1 MSLKEILKTIYAPH
15 KAFREIIQNPRYI
28 GPMLILIL
36 FCFTGAVSTYAYLTK
51 TYYEQT
57 MPKNRFEDPSQA
69 RVDEWTE
76 DPALWHT
83 SEGCVVKAN
92 NMDYISGMNY
102 GTNSIEFSA
111 VNSAE
116 MSAQLINI
124 GPINCS
130 NSGGYSKLYFRIKLT
145 QPDFPPNGL
154 WLYLYS
160 SPTSYFCRNLIGEA
174 KLTLNAWNNLTIALA
189 DGDWIQVGDADWTRI
204 NGLRIELTWQN
215 KSDLR
220 ILLDGLFFGGVFKQ
234 AVDEA
239 TGYVTNSFA
248 YTFMQFSIRWILLTG
263 IIYVMCKAFKANI
276 SWRITMVL
284 IGFTLITMFLQA
296 LANLAAFPITPN
308 IKYSFEIIGGV
319 NGEVKAAYAKLMEEV
334 WFVNQLLSYA
344 QAVFTVWSVAL
355 CAIAIRSMTEF
366 SWSKSFLI
374 AVVAY
379 FATITIEGFLI

>member
-1 MSLKEILKTIYAPH
+1 
-15 KAFREIIQNPRYI
+15 
-28 GPMLILIL
+28 
-36 FCFTGAVSTYAYLTK
+36 
-51 TYYEQT
+51 
-57 MPKNRFEDPSQA
+57 
-69 RVDEWTE
+69 
-76 DPALWHT
+76 
-83 SEGCVVKAN
+83 
-92 NMDYISGMNY
+92 
-102 GTNSIEFSA
+102 
-111 VNSAE
+111 
-116 MSAQLINI
+116 
-124 GPINCS
+124 
-130 NSGGYSKLYFRIKLT
+130 
-145 QPDFPPNGL
+145 
-154 WLYLYS
+154 
-160 SPTSYFCRNLIGEA
+160 NLIGEA